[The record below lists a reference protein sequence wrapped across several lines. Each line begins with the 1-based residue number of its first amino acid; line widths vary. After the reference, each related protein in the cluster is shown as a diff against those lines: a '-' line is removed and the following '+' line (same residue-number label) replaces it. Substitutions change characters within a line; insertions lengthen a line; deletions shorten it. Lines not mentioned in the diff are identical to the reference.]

1 MIDIA
6 GCTDDNAVSGTWGGC
21 CKRACSDCPP
31 ADLTGHGRDACPV
44 KGHFDSVVRI
54 PDGDTSVIGT
64 SANHQRTVHDYLVR
78 LHGTGV
84 YPISVNGGGI
94 FFRRCQVKDRCI
106 GHIPGQRGGS
116 RSLCPVDIEVM
127 GAGEIRG
134 PADDLVDVLLPVSR
148 TGRGGE
154 PAT

>member
-1 MIDIA
+1 MTMRCPELGAD
-6 GCTDDNAVSGTWGGC
+6 AVSELVPI
-21 CKRACSDCPP
+21 AHPP
-31 ADLTGHGRDACPV
+31 ILPYYYRDACPV

-106 GHIPGQRGGS
+106 EYIPGQRGGS

-148 TGRGGE
+148 TGSGGE
-154 PAT
+154 PAA